1 MKRTLCI
8 LALAGFLAIQAPA
21 DEGMWLLNQ
30 LPELELEKEGLQIS
44 VADIY
49 TPGRPS
55 LARAVVKLGATGEI
69 VSPEGLVL
77 TNHHVAFG
85 AVQRAS
91 TKGTDYI
98 SSGFLAKT
106 RAEEMEAPGYSARIL
121 EKMEDVSRRFAKFK
135 KIADPVKRGKA
146 GKRLIRQITDKIE
159 KGHPDLEAQVVP
171 MFRGEQF
178 MLFVYRR
185 FDDVRVVYIPPKA
198 IGNYGGEIDNWMWPR
213 HTGDFSFLRIYM
225 APDGSGRAFHKDNVP
240 YKPATW
246 IRVAREG
253 LREGDF
259 TFIMGYPGRTYRYRT
274 SHTVRDNFEYIYP
287 QRIRMYRET
296 IELLESFQDDSVVA
310 RMKVAG
316 FIKGLS
322 NAMKNYQG
330 NLDGMKR
337 AGFLEKKQAAEKEL
351 EEFLKQDPSLWR
363 QYGNVLPEIGQVY
376 AEMARTRESDDV
388 LSMINR
394 MGGTMTSLA
403 VNAYN
408 TAREREKPRAERD
421 PLFSES
427 DVQRRVKRLGLSL
440 MSFYEPAD
448 KALLKRLLVKADQ
461 LQGKERIQGLESI
474 LKDGE
479 KGIDAFV
486 ENAYATTRLK
496 DLEFVRSLFAKSVQQ
511 IEALNDPLINLAAA
525 IYPQVDAA
533 RIRNQRFN
541 ARLEDLERR
550 YILALKSRSDSPL
563 YPDANG
569 TLRFSWGEVAG
580 YAPRDAV
587 RYAPFTTLA
596 GVLEKETGKDP
607 FEVPRELRTLHD
619 RKDFGRWAHPDLKD
633 VPVAFT
639 HKVDS
644 TGGNSG
650 SPVFNAKG
658 ELAGILFDGN
668 YEALTGDWKF
678 DADIQRSISVDIRYV
693 LFITEKLAKAGHI
706 LKEMGL

>member
-8 LALAGFLAIQAPA
+8 LALMGCLVTHAAAE
-21 DEGMWLLNQ
+21 EGMWLLNQ
-30 LPELELEKEGLQIS
+30 LTELQLEKQGLKID

-49 TPGRPS
+49 SPGKPG
-55 LARAVVKLGATGEI
+55 LAQAVVKLGATGEI

-98 SSGFLAKT
+98 STGFLART

-121 EKMEDVSRRFAKFK
+121 EKMEDVTQRFRKFK
-135 KIADPVKRGKA
+135 KIADPVKRGKTQ
-146 GKRLIRQITDKIE
+146 KRLMRSITDKIE
-159 KGHPDLEAQVVP
+159 KGHPDLEAQVVA

-178 MLFVYRR
+178 MLYVYRR
-185 FDDVRVVYIPPKA
+185 FDDVRVVYIPPQA
-198 IGNYGGEIDNWMWPR
+198 IGNYGGDIDNWMWPR

-225 APDGSGRAFHKDNVP
+225 APDGSGRAYHKDNIP

-246 IRVAREG
+246 IRVAKEG
-253 LREGDF
+253 LSENDF

-274 SHTVRDNFEYIYP
+274 SHAVQDNFEHVYP
-287 QRIRMYRET
+287 RLIQLYKET

-316 FIKGLS
+316 FIKGL
-322 NAMKNYQG
+322 NNGMKNYQG
-330 NLDGMKR
+330 NVDGMKR
-337 AGFLEKKQAAEKEL
+337 AGFLQKKQAFEAEL
-351 EEFLKQDPSLWR
+351 QDFLKKDPRLWK
-363 QYGNVLPEIGQVY
+363 QYGNVLPAIGGVY
-376 AEMARTRESDDV
+376 QQMAETRETDNV
-388 LSMINR
+388 LSMVNR
-394 MGGTMTSLA
+394 LGGTMASLA
-403 VNAYN
+403 INAYR
-408 TAREREKPRAERD
+408 TAREREKPKAERD

-427 DVQRRVKRLGLSL
+427 DVQRRIKRLRYSL

-448 KALLKRLLVKADQ
+448 KALLKRLLMKAGQ
-461 LQGKERIQGLESI
+461 LPEGGRIQALEPI

-479 KGIDAFV
+479 KGIEAFV
-486 ENAYATTRLK
+486 EKAYATTRLK
-496 DLEFVRSLFAKSVQQ
+496 DLDFVQSLFTQSVKE
-511 IEALNDPLINLAAA
+511 IEAVNDPLLQLAARM
-525 IYPQVDAA
+525 YPETEAM
-533 RIRNQRFN
+533 RKRNERLN
-541 ARLEDLERR
+541 ARLEDLRR
-550 YILALKSRSDSPL
+550 QYILALKARSSSPL
-563 YPDANG
+563 YPDANS

-587 RYAPFTTLA
+587 RYAPFTTLS
-596 GVLEKETGKDP
+596 GVMEKETGKEP
-607 FEVPRELRTLHD
+607 FVVPEGLKALYQQ
-619 RKDFGRWAHPDLKD
+619 KDFGRWIHPDLND

-668 YEALTGDWKF
+668 YEALTGDWEF
-678 DADIQRSISVDIRYV
+678 DNDIQRSISVDIRYV
-693 LFITEKLAKAGHI
+693 LFITEKLAKADHI